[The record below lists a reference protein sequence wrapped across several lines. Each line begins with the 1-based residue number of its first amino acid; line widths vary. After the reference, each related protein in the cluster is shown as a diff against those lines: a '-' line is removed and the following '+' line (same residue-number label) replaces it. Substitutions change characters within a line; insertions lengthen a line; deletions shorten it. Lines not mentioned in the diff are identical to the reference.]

1 MSSYVSVEIT
11 CPHCD
16 KTHRFTM
23 VPEGATGKEIGVVH
37 SHPTRIPEAFV
48 EKIRELK
55 GKPDERAAVI
65 HRQLADLKDKEE
77 QSRQPL
83 SEGIKEELLQR
94 QGKAEKEKGY
104 APKLS
109 KKRRSRLLSKH
120 LKGYSG
126 SNRKLKTSALLDS
139 KLSQMPR
146 LYDMAAILAGKGLA
160 Q

>member
-23 VPEGATGKEIGVVH
+23 VPEGATGKKPGVDR
-37 SHPTRIPEAFV
+37 SHPARTSEELA

-55 GKPDERAAVI
+55 GKPDERAATI
-65 HRQLADLKDKEE
+65 RKQLVDLRGKDK
-77 QSRQPL
+77 QNRQPL
-83 SEGIKEELLQR
+83 PDGIKEELLQR
-94 QGKAEKEKGY
+94 QEKAEKKGH

-109 KKRRSRLLSKH
+109 KNRRSRLLSKH
-120 LKGYSG
+120 LKDRSG
-126 SNRKLKTSALLDS
+126 STRKLKTSALLDN
-139 KLSQMPR
+139 KLSQMSHIH
-146 LYDMAAILAGKGLA
+146 DMAAMLADVGSA